1 MSKSRAYS
9 LLLSRQIA
17 ELFGVDRTP
26 EFKATPAEKAL
37 AQKCWTEFEE
47 YRADRQPGEEYELVQ
62 HWGDDL
68 GIASYYSLVPEDD
81 YRAAQTGTLDEQLTG
96 IETDPLDQYTHDPQK
111 VQQMRTFQATAT
123 AQGHNMAM
131 VMFMVDALQHFKGM
145 PLPKIKEVALEIAML
160 GTQGIHPE
168 KQGYHLHHVPGKTF
182 SGHHLLAYYYV
193 SWKLAIP
200 EMVEQLQ
207 LPYEKEYGMA
217 VQFTGEQP

>member
-1 MSKSRAYS
+1 VSKSRAYS
-9 LLLSRQIA
+9 LLLARQFA
-17 ELFGVDRTP
+17 ELFGVDRTS
-26 EFKATPAEKAL
+26 EFSATPAEKAQ
-37 AQKCWTEFEE
+37 AQKFWNEFVE

-68 GIASYYSLVPEDD
+68 GLAAYFSLVPDD
-81 YRAAQTGTLDEQLTG
+81 DHRVPRSGTLDQQLTG
-96 IETDPLDQYTHDPQK
+96 IETDPLDQFTNDPQK
-111 VQQMRTFQATAT
+111 VQEMRTFQAAAT
-123 AQGHNMAM
+123 AQGHNMAV
-131 VMFMVDALQHFKGM
+131 VMYMVDALQHFKGM

-200 EMVEQLQ
+200 EMVEQLR
-207 LPYEKEYGMA
+207 LPYDKEYGMA
-217 VQFTGEQP
+217 EQLNSERP